1 MFGQNSK
8 NMKDIKQVVRENL
21 NKKIQINES
30 FERIFLQEDEEK
42 RFGLTIDYL
51 GGLIDEG
58 YSNDDIENVIEEQL
72 GWLRNLFGGSS
83 SNAEDQKTHDSLGGT
98 AMKGGWSQFKEWMI
112 GKFLNLIGFEG
123 PLANA
128 VATAFSEMS
137 VMDLISVFRSREGCM
152 QNSGPVAKALIESIT
167 RYIIESNTQKDSV
180 AYNFLRNSLFEYFH
194 SEGYDQKVGNFL
206 CNAAYKAKGAVTSQL
221 PSGLSALTGK

>member
-1 MFGQNSK
+1 MVK
-8 NMKDIKQVVRENL
+8 KIMNMKNIKQVVRENL

-42 RFGLTIDYL
+42 RFGMTIDYL

-58 YSNDDIENVIEEQL
+58 Y
-72 GWLRNLFGGSS
+72 

-137 VMDLISVFRSREGCM
+137 VMDLISVFRSKEGCM
-152 QNSGPVAKALIESIT
+152 QNSGPVAKALIEAIT
-167 RYIIESNTQKDSV
+167 RYIVESNTEKDSI

-206 CNAAYKAKGAVTSQL
+206 CNAAYKAKGAVTSQM
-221 PSGLSALTGK
+221 PGVLSTLTGK